1 MTDGPGVTEQTAPP
15 APVTEADVAGGP
27 APAADQ
33 PVKGLDRRRSPL
45 GFLTSPGLAW
55 VVAILAIAFAVF
67 ALVQRSAAQD
77 ELAELRAA
85 ERTRAEVAREA
96 NTVALRLTTFK
107 GEEIEEWYAQMRDA
121 ATGDFADQIGQ
132 VFNQQTRDTLRDIG
146 VVSVGEMQDLFV
158 QDVDGNDARA
168 FALVKQTYI
177 NAGTPD
183 PVEDHQ
189 RMDIRLKRVDGR
201 WLASEVVVLGPNG
214 VIAPSDGGQS
224 APTVPNDEGDQ

>member
-1 MTDGPGVTEQTAPP
+1 MTDGPGVADQTAPP
-15 APVTEADVAGGP
+15 TAVAEPDAPGEP
-27 APAADQ
+27 APATDTKAG
-33 PVKGLDRRRSPL
+33 GLNGRRSPL
-45 GFLTSPGLAW
+45 AVLRSPWLAW

-67 ALVQRSAAQD
+67 ALVQRSAANS
-77 ELAELRAA
+77 ELAQLRAA
-85 ERTRAEVAREA
+85 ERARAQVAREA

-107 GEEIEEWYAQMRDA
+107 GEDIEEWYAQMRDA
-121 ATGDFADQIGQ
+121 ATGEFAEQISQ

-158 QDVDGNDARA
+158 QDVDGDDARA

-177 NAGTPD
+177 NSGTPD

-189 RMDIRLKRVDGR
+189 RMDIRLKRVNGR

-214 VIAPSDGGQS
+214 VVAPSDGGQ
-224 APTVPNDEGDQ
+224 AVPTVPDGEGDQ